1 MDPRFRGDDDL
12 NDQAARSTQAAMTQS
27 SLNSLDRGRIRW
39 RCRRGMRELD
49 MLLEGWFDR
58 HFDREPQHQ
67 QAFLALL
74 EREDPDIWAWL
85 IGHAEPPA
93 ELADVIKRLQHHA

>member
-1 MDPRFRGDDDL
+1 
-12 NDQAARSTQAAMTQS
+12 MTDTTPQT
-27 SLNSLDRGRIRW
+27 LDRGRIRW

-49 MLLEGWFDR
+49 MLLEGWFER

-74 EREDPDIWAWL
+74 ECEDPDIWAWL
-85 IGHAEPPA
+85 IGHAQPPA
-93 ELADVIKRLQHHA
+93 ELADVIHRLQHKS